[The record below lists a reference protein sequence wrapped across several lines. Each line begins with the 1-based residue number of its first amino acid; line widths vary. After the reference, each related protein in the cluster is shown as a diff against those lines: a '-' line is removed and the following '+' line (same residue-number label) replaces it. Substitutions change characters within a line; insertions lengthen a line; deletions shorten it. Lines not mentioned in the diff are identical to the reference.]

1 MICLNDHWSKC
12 KKSFYQRPDVIYGFR
27 RKYLKRKYVVWSNL
41 WTGSICSRIN
51 MFLIFFFIKSYMH
64 FCQSLK
70 NITFLWFE
78 DFPYFLLSDWL
89 ITCFIILTYKHSSHT
104 CMYISIRCSTIQTT
118 MGITGVILS
127 WRRSAIYGQFVNVGT
142 QWNKN

>member
-1 MICLNDHWSKC
+1 MQKILLPAAFMAVEGNNS
-12 KKSFYQRPDVIYGFR
+12 SGSTLFEVIYEQE
-27 RKYLKRKYVVWSNL
+27 
-41 WTGSICSRIN
+41 SICSKIK

-104 CMYISIRCSTIQTT
+104 YMYISIRCSTIQTT

-142 QWNKN
+142 QRNKN